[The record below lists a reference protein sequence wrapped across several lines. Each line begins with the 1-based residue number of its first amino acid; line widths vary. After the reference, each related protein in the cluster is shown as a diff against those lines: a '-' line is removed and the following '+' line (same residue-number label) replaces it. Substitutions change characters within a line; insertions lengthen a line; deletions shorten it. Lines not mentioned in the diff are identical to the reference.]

1 LLQKSNPE
9 WDKNVADQP
18 IPSASSNIEEDAL
31 ELFLRKNDANENDRT
46 VQEVLI
52 HRIIDGFD
60 SIQRLGHDTD
70 ILQWWKSV
78 KELHPQLFQLSE
90 VILAVPATQV
100 SVERGFSSLKLIL
113 SPLRRILDPKLS
125 KDILLVKCNK
135 LFEQ

>member
-1 LLQKSNPE
+1 M
-9 WDKNVADQP
+9 
-18 IPSASSNIEEDAL
+18 
-31 ELFLRKNDANENDRT
+31 ELFLQKNYANENDTT

-60 SIQRLGHDTD
+60 SIKRLGHDTD

-100 SVERGFSSLKLIL
+100 SVGADSL
-113 SPLRRILDPKLS
+113 
-125 KDILLVKCNK
+125 V
-135 LFEQ
+135 